1 MKKNKQIVKQNTFTE
16 FLLYT
21 TPNGKVNV
29 EIFLRDENLWLTQ
42 DKIAALFGVQRPA
55 ITKHLKN
62 IFESGELQE
71 NSVSSILE
79 LTADDGKKYSTK
91 FYNLDAIISVGYRVN
106 SRQATHFRIWATQV
120 IKVYIIKGFAMND
133 ERLKNPNTIFG
144 KDYFEEQLAR
154 IRDIR
159 SSERRFYQKITDIY
173 AQCSA
178 DYDPNEEITR
188 QFFATVQNKLH
199 WAISG
204 QTAAEIIYN
213 RVNGEKPNM
222 GLTSWK
228 NSPKGA
234 IRKTDVGIAKNY
246 LNEKELDGLNRIV
259 TMYLDY
265 AEMQAQKGVVMYMED
280 WVGRLDAF
288 LQFNEKDILQDSG
301 KISHD
306 VAIALAENE
315 YEKYMVIQD
324 HMLESDFDREV
335 KKIVD
340 AKKKITPLDQETKK
354 RP

>member
-1 MKKNKQIVKQNTFTE
+1 MKKNKQIAKENSFTE

-21 TPNGKVNV
+21 TADGKMKV
-29 EIFLRDENLWLTQ
+29 EIFLHDENIWLTQ
-42 DKIAALFGVQRPA
+42 DKIALLFGVQRPA

-79 LTADDGKKYSTK
+79 HTAGDGKTYNTK
-91 FYNLDAIISVGYRVN
+91 FYNLDTIVSVGYRVN

-120 IKVYIIKGFAMND
+120 LKEYIIKGFAMDD
-133 ERLKNPNTIFG
+133 ERLKNPNNIFG

-159 SSERRFYQKITDIY
+159 SSERRFYQKVTDIY

-199 WAISG
+199 FAISG
-204 QTAAEIIYN
+204 QTAAEIIYQ
-213 RVNGEKPNM
+213 RVGSEKQNM
-222 GLTSWK
+222 GLTTWK
-228 NSPKGA
+228 NAPKGT
-234 IRKTDVGIAKNY
+234 IRKTDVSIAKNY

-265 AEMQAQKGVVMYMED
+265 AEMQAQKGVVMYMID
-280 WVGRLDAF
+280 WVEKLDAF
-288 LQFNEKDILQDSG
+288 LKFNEVEILQDSG
-301 KISHD
+301 KISHE
-306 VAIALAENE
+306 VAEELALKE
-315 YEKYMVIQD
+315 YEKYRSIQD
-324 HMLESDFDREV
+324 KNYVSDFDREV
-335 KKIVD
+335 KKLLD
-340 AKKKITPLDQETKK
+340 SKKNKL
-354 RP
+354 